1 MVEHQICKISQTQ
14 SLWVQIWATEKIIVA
29 SNWKPKKNSKPI
41 KNIFASLATRAVFV
55 NAFLTFLPLKQSF
68 LAGINSLTITQSR
81 TISQGDLKFET
92 QILPLPNLEK
102 KILPQKIIRNLLYR
116 NACCC

>member
-1 MVEHQICKISQTQ
+1 M
-14 SLWVQIWATEKIIVA
+14 
-29 SNWKPKKNSKPI
+29 
-41 KNIFASLATRAVFV
+41 FASLATRAVFV

-102 KILPQKIIRNLLYR
+102 KILLCRGVEKIVIKKMGSCVLDAAKYVN
-116 NACCC
+116 